1 MSLYEHVIT
10 RTDPEHRT
18 LYLSHIYLAA
28 EKNGLAA
35 CTLLPPLLCDE
46 DKGVVS
52 TAMIDY
58 IALCQEGPSGLPY
71 EFSDLN
77 GFFNKGTFSCP
88 GGAMGGLITLGD
100 RRFHPQMH
108 EWKKFLDKE
117 AVRNA
122 SNCRTP
128 FITHGEIVFWLDWAD
143 QLVGLRDYAS
153 EEFFGLVAS
162 AVGLLGKHN
171 PYDIVQDTE
180 RRYPGGTVEKT
191 VVILRTWDRSQY
203 AQEIAPRLYHLEDA
217 EAAPKVFSAVLRAWG
232 LEPRADLMDQLIPED

>member
-1 MSLYEHVIT
+1 
-10 RTDPEHRT
+10 
-18 LYLSHIYLAA
+18 
-28 EKNGLAA
+28 
-35 CTLLPPLLCDE
+35 
-46 DKGVVS
+46 
-52 TAMIDY
+52 MIDY
-58 IALCQEGPSGLPY
+58 IALCHPGPGGLPY

-100 RRFHPQMH
+100 RRFHPQMN
-108 EWKKFLDKE
+108 EWKKFLDKD
-117 AVRNA
+117 AVRDA
-122 SNCRTP
+122 TNCRTP

-153 EEFFGLVAS
+153 EEIFGLVAS

-171 PYDIVQDTE
+171 PYEIVQDTE

-203 AQEIAPRLYHLEDA
+203 AQEIAPRLYHLEDT

-232 LEPRADLMDQLIPED
+232 LEPRADLMDQFIPED